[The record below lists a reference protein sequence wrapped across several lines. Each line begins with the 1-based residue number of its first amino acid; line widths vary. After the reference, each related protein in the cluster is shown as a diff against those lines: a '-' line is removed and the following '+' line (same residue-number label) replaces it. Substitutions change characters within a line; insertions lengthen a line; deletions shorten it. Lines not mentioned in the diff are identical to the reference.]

1 MGCCM
6 LFYKTWIFLGAKAHT
21 QMHGIMLTNFHNKLH
36 TFHVIHH
43 FLTDNEVDGVSF
55 LNLEENN
62 ILLMLVKLEW
72 LENSSL

>member
-1 MGCCM
+1 M
-6 LFYKTWIFLGAKAHT
+6 LFYKTWIFLGAEAHT

-36 TFHVIHH
+36 TSRDTP
-43 FLTDNEVDGVSF
+43 FLTNNEVDGLSF